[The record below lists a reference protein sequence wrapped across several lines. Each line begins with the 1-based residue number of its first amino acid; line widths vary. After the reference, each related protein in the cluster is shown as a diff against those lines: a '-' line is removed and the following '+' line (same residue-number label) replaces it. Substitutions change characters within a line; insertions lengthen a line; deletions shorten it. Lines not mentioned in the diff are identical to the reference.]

1 MWASARPGSG
11 FQSQD
16 CQVFLCLFY
25 SALPV
30 VVLELLTEA
39 SVCLGESQELTL
51 HSEEFWHWPGWSSSS
66 SSTLFPDCS
75 QSTGCIGHACAWE
88 ALLRGGSRVY
98 GWSLVQVFKDHIKC
112 SAILTGFQST

>member
-16 CQVFLCLFY
+16 CQVFLCLFS
-25 SALPV
+25 SALPEV
-30 VVLELLTEA
+30 
-39 SVCLGESQELTL
+39 SVCLRESQELAL
-51 HSEEFWHWPGWSSSS
+51 HSEEFWHWQGWSSNP

-75 QSTGCIGHACAWE
+75 QSTGWVTPAAWE
-88 ALLRGGSRVY
+88 ALLRGGSWVY